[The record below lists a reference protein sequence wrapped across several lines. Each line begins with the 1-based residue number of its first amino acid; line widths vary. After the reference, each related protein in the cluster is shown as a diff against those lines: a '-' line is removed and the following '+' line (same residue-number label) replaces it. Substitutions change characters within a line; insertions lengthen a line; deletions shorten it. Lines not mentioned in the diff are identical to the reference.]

1 MDSLQPDVKNSEK
14 GCLWQYGPD
23 TVAGADFTT
32 ADNSGAQA
40 AVHKHGGGPAA
51 AQCGFHATAGMTL
64 GSQFK
69 QSSAD
74 LYLLITQCLQINTRH
89 HNVAP

>member
-40 AVHKHGGGPAA
+40 AVH
-51 AQCGFHATAGMTL
+51 
-64 GSQFK
+64 
-69 QSSAD
+69 
-74 LYLLITQCLQINTRH
+74 
-89 HNVAP
+89 